1 MGSHGSKANRLVAGM
16 AGVSHSPELWPMPI
30 GLPATISK
38 LMGMGISTTLSSASN
53 LYISGQLQVADGH
66 ALNLSVRWYFC
77 RGIPA
82 EHRHTLIGA
91 FTSKT
96 VPPMD
101 QNWQGIDMLTD
112 FVGPETTHFWFLCS
126 PYSFVM
132 SFQVWLEASLPF
144 LKFWLL
150 LTWSYIPTCV
160 KIRSLKPSRCPTFG
174 YFATSDMVSP
184 CFSIIF
190 DVLKLHLG
198 ELRGGHL
205 SREYFIT
212 LHYSIFYHIL
222 SYSTLLYYITS

>member
-1 MGSHGSKANRLVAGM
+1 
-16 AGVSHSPELWPMPI
+16 
-30 GLPATISK
+30 
-38 LMGMGISTTLSSASN
+38 
-53 LYISGQLQVADGH
+53 
-66 ALNLSVRWYFC
+66 
-77 RGIPA
+77 
-82 EHRHTLIGA
+82 
-91 FTSKT
+91 
-96 VPPMD
+96 MD

-160 KIRSLKPSRCPTFG
+160 KIRSLKPSKCPTFG

-184 CFSIIF
+184 CFFRCFETAFGRTERWPLQSGSRLMVLECFGWLESEKCDSKSWNRTKLYIYTQYIYYYILSFLDYII
-190 DVLKLHLG
+190 L
-198 ELRGGHL
+198 
-205 SREYFIT
+205 YFMT